1 MFYYVYSHISLF
13 SLRHSL
19 LDKFNS
25 IIVNVEHSSLSH
37 FAVLHRLLALTK
49 LPIAKMVSPMNSMLV
64 ICILGFSLLLKVV
77 VADVF
82 TAVIK
87 MECLVKVEKKMLNAL
102 DVYIEESQRARE
114 VVPESVVPYVLQQNL
129 S

>member
-1 MFYYVYSHISLF
+1 
-13 SLRHSL
+13 
-19 LDKFNS
+19 
-25 IIVNVEHSSLSH
+25 
-37 FAVLHRLLALTK
+37 
-49 LPIAKMVSPMNSMLV
+49 MNSMQV
-64 ICILGFSLLLKVV
+64 MCILGFSLLLKAV

-102 DVYIEESQRARE
+102 DVYIEESQKAKE
-114 VVPESVVPYVLQQNL
+114 AVPESVVPYVLQQNL